1 MNGKM
6 IRLMMTMLALSFG
19 MIGVASAQ
27 DGLSPSIVFVDL
39 DSVFTNYNKT
49 KTAEA
54 QLKEQA
60 DEIKGERSAMIQQF
74 ETVEADY
81 KALRAQA
88 QNTALS
94 EDARNQKRAEAEDKL
109 IEVRDLESKIRRLE
123 ESAQRKIEEQSRRAR
138 KRLVDEINVIIREYA
153 LTKNYTAIID
163 ISGESL
169 NGVPTVVFYNPNLDI
184 TAEVIAMVNNK
195 Q

>member
-1 MNGKM
+1 MNGNM
-6 IRLMMTMLALSFG
+6 IRLMMMVVVMSFG
-19 MIGVASAQ
+19 MTGMALAQ
-27 DGLSPSIVFVDL
+27 DGQSPPIVFVDL

-74 ETVEADY
+74 EKVEADY

-153 LTKNYTAIID
+153 ITKNYTAIID

-184 TAEVIAMVNNK
+184 TAEVISMVNNK

>member
-1 MNGKM
+1 MNGSM
-6 IRLMMTMLALSFG
+6 IRVMLAVLAIHG
-19 MIGVASAQ
+19 GAVGVVTAQ
-27 DGLSPSIVFVDL
+27 EVQATSIVFVDL

-60 DEIKGERSAMIQQF
+60 DEIKSERSAMIQQF
-74 ETVEADY
+74 EKVEADY

-94 EDARNQKRAEAEDKL
+94 EDARNLKRAEAEDKL
-109 IEVRDLESKIRRLE
+109 IEVRDSENKIRRLE

-163 ISGESL
+163 VSGESL

-184 TAEVIAMVNNK
+184 TAEIISMVNSK
-195 Q
+195 

>member
-1 MNGKM
+1 MNVSKM
-6 IRLMMTMLALSFG
+6 RVMLAVLAMSCG
-19 MIGVASAQ
+19 AVGVASAQ
-27 DGLSPSIVFVDL
+27 EAVAPSFVFVDL

-60 DEIKGERSAMIQQF
+60 DEIKSERSAMIQQF
-74 ETVEADY
+74 EKVEGDY

-94 EDARNQKRAEAEDKL
+94 EDARNMKRAEAEDKL
-109 IEVRDLESKIRRLE
+109 IEVRDMENKIRRLE
-123 ESAQRKIEEQSRRAR
+123 ESAQRKIEEQSH
-138 KRLVDEINVIIREYA
+138 
-153 LTKNYTAIID
+153 
-163 ISGESL
+163 
-169 NGVPTVVFYNPNLDI
+169 
-184 TAEVIAMVNNK
+184 

>member
-1 MNGKM
+1 MNGSMKC
-6 IRLMMTMLALSFG
+6 MMMVVLALNFG
-19 MIGVASAQ
+19 MIGMASAQ
-27 DGLSPSIVFVDL
+27 DVQSPSIVFVDL

-60 DEIKGERSAMIQQF
+60 DEIKSERSAMIQQF
-74 ETVEADY
+74 EQVEADY

-109 IEVRDLESKIRRLE
+109 IEVRDAESKIRRLE

-138 KRLVDEINVIIREYA
+138 KRLVDEINVIVREYA

-163 ISGESL
+163 VSGESL

-184 TAEVIAMVNNK
+184 TAEVISMVNNK

>member
-1 MNGKM
+1 MNKM
-6 IRLMMTMLALSFG
+6 MRVMLVVAALLG
-19 MIGVASAQ
+19 GLAGVVRAEE
-27 DGLSPSIVFVDL
+27 PSIVFVDL
-39 DSVFTNYNKT
+39 DSVFTNYYKT

-60 DEIKGERSAMIQQF
+60 DEIKAERSGMIEQF
-74 ETVEADY
+74 KVIEDSY

-94 EDARNQKRAEAEDKL
+94 EDARNLKRAEAEDKL
-109 IEVRDLESKIRRLE
+109 IEVRDMEGKIRRLE
-123 ESAQRKIEEQSRRAR
+123 ESAQRKIDEQSRRAR
-138 KRLVDEINVIIREYA
+138 KRLVEEINVVIREYA

-169 NGVPTVVFYNPNLDI
+169 NGVPTVVFYNPNLDVTKQLI
-184 TAEVIAMVNNK
+184 ELVNTRK
-195 Q
+195 